1 MRTHPVCINQFLFF
15 LVAVSG
21 EETQIARGENIEL
34 ETITTVT
41 VHFRIMTVITTATTS
56 VALRYNK
63 GLFCHEQN
71 INHFSCT
78 GCNEAAG
85 ITKASPV

>member
-34 ETITTVT
+34 ITTVT
-41 VHFRIMTVITTATTS
+41 VHFRIMTVSTTVTTS
-56 VALRYNK
+56 IALRAKK
-63 GLFCHEQN
+63 GLFCH
-71 INHFSCT
+71 
-78 GCNEAAG
+78 
-85 ITKASPV
+85 

>member
-21 EETQIARGENIEL
+21 EETQTARGENIEL

-41 VHFRIMTVITTATTS
+41 VHFRIMTVSTTATTS
-56 VALRYNK
+56 IALTDK
-63 GLFCHEQN
+63 EGLFCHEQN
-71 INHFSCT
+71 
-78 GCNEAAG
+78 
-85 ITKASPV
+85 

>member
-1 MRTHPVCINQFLFF
+1 M
-15 LVAVSG
+15 AVSG
-21 EETQIARGENIEL
+21 EETRIARGENIEL
-34 ETITTVT
+34 EAITIVT
-41 VHFRIMTVITTATTS
+41 VNFRIMTVSTTATTS
-56 VALRYNK
+56 IALRDKK

-78 GCNEAAG
+78 SCNETAG